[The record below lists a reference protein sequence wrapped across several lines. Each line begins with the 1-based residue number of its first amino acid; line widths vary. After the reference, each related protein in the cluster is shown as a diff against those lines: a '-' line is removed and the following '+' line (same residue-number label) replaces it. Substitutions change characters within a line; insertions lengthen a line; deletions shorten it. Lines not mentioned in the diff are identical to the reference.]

1 MIGRLDLITLVVDDV
16 QLCAAFYRE
25 VLGFKPRGK
34 FSNTYAEFENEG
46 VRFNLIRRA
55 FLPSHTGDD
64 SHAAPRAG
72 QAVELAIRLESQ
84 DEVKAVYQRA
94 VELGATP
101 ISEPAM
107 TPWDEFTAF
116 IADPDGNVIALFCAG

>member
-1 MIGRLDLITLVVDDV
+1 MLGRLDLITLVVDDV

-34 FSNTYAEFENEG
+34 FSNTYAEFENDG

-64 SHAAPRAG
+64 SHSIPRTG
-72 QAVELAIRLESQ
+72 QALELAIRLENA
-84 DEVKAVYQRA
+84 DEVKAVYERA
-94 VELGATP
+94 VKLGAAT

-107 TPWDEFTAF
+107 TPWGEPTAF
-116 IADPDGNVIALFCAG
+116 IADPDGNVIALFCAE